1 MSLDQDTDPEE
12 NMRNMRYSLKNVK
25 SGEVTFS
32 IRDCELNGI
41 RIQKDDFIG
50 IYEKEIVVGVKD
62 KFVALQEL
70 VDKMIDEESA
80 ILTIFL
86 GEDVKREDFVS
97 TKKAIEEKYPDL
109 NIDIKDGK
117 QNVYSFLISV
127 E

>member
-1 MSLDQDTDPEE
+1 
-12 NMRNMRYSLKNVK
+12 
-25 SGEVTFS
+25 
-32 IRDCELNGI
+32 
-41 RIQKDDFIG
+41 
-50 IYEKEIVVGVKD
+50 
-62 KFVALQEL
+62 
-70 VDKMIDEESA
+70 MIDEESA